1 MERHRKRVE
10 SHQLNIDEY
19 YSRIPKIS
27 GQRYGLRVSPLFP
40 RQVRAFTAILIIEDA
55 DQTWRSNFPLKR
67 LGWQRLSR
75 RIDPASRIFDT
86 PQYFVMDIQYLRWWT
101 NELIDWQQ
109 KKNRQRDRQRMK
121 FCKYSTGKRA
131 AQNSRPLPRD
141 CSISWPLKG
150 SVSWTGIC
158 FRISWYF
165 GARGVCS
172 LSFFFLS
179 LCEYSSQDCW
189 GYGWNGKRCKCEK
202 MEKDSFQWGGM

>member
-1 MERHRKRVE
+1 MKRHRKRVE
-10 SHQLNIDEY
+10 SHQLKIDEY

-40 RQVRAFTAILIIEDA
+40 RQIRAFTAILIIEDA

-131 AQNSRPLPRD
+131 AQNSAVASRLLDFVTVKRKRIVNRNLLPNFV
-141 CSISWPLKG
+141 I
-150 SVSWTGIC
+150 
-158 FRISWYF
+158 FRCTRCLQFI
-165 GARGVCS
+165 
-172 LSFFFLS
+172 FFFLS
-179 LCEYSSQDCW
+179 LCEYSSQDC
-189 GYGWNGKRCKCEK
+189 
-202 MEKDSFQWGGM
+202 

>member
-109 KKNRQRDRQRMK
+109 KKKIANEIASVWSSANILRVKGRRKTLGRCLEIARFRDR
-121 FCKYSTGKRA
+121 
-131 AQNSRPLPRD
+131 
-141 CSISWPLKG
+141 
-150 SVSWTGIC
+150 
-158 FRISWYF
+158 
-165 GARGVCS
+165 
-172 LSFFFLS
+172 
-179 LCEYSSQDCW
+179 
-189 GYGWNGKRCKCEK
+189 
-202 MEKDSFQWGGM
+202 